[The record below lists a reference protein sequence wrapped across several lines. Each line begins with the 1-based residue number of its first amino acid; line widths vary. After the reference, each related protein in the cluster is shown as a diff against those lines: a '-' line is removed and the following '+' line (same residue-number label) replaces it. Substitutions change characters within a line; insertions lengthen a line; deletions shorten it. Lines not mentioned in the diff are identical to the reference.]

1 MSAREEE
8 EHGYEPI
15 IKTLMKALTD
25 IKGSLM
31 DFLKPLTFDWNSSE
45 YEDFQLF
52 IKDMESWY
60 TLQGIPDKAVVDLRG
75 GMRDVYPAGGQI
87 LSNSCSFWEN
97 LAKLYVGTPLGSWC
111 PLLGE
116 ILDPPLQ
123 GITSICSTS
132 WVPSDEE
139 STSSGTPLAQP
150 LRNERRIR
158 RVPSCLWRIP

>member
-1 MSAREEE
+1 
-8 EHGYEPI
+8 
-15 IKTLMKALTD
+15 MKALTD

-111 PLLGE
+111 PLLGKSWIHHCKVSPVSAQLLGFHQMKKAQAVE
-116 ILDPPLQ
+116 PLWHNHW
-123 GITSICSTS
+123 GMR
-132 WVPSDEE
+132 EE
-139 STSSGTPLAQP
+139 
-150 LRNERRIR
+150 
-158 RVPSCLWRIP
+158 